1 MQLNSY
7 LSFNGNCE
15 EAFNFYAKCLDG
27 KVEGAF
33 TYGESPTAK
42 DVPAEFQKKIMHATL
57 VVGDQN
63 IMGADMTADRYRK
76 PEGISLS
83 IGISDA
89 ARAEKIFRAL
99 SDGANVTMPIQET
112 FWAERFGM
120 LTDKFGIPWMVN
132 CSKSM

>member
-63 IMGADMTADRYRK
+63 IMGADMTPDRYRK